1 PDQLG
6 GLEGAEQAAEIA
18 RVEVEPGPQA
28 PYVAPVDAD
37 LPEQTR
43 LSQRPVPREIAI
55 VEGADAL
62 GDQPVEAAHLA
73 DSHVEHSLILVREY
87 AGRQRRAAF
96 YKPARGAAS
105 PPSQLKPP
113 TAVAITAT
121 MISRRRRRKS
131 NACER
136 IMRWLPSPDSPGPRR
151 SVDRVERSVSHVL
164 RARSS
169 LERGTGGRPRL
180 RPAARS

>member
-1 PDQLG
+1 
-6 GLEGAEQAAEIA
+6 
-18 RVEVEPGPQA
+18 
-28 PYVAPVDAD
+28 
-37 LPEQTR
+37 
-43 LSQRPVPREIAI
+43 
-55 VEGADAL
+55 
-62 GDQPVEAAHLA
+62 
-73 DSHVEHSLILVREY
+73 SHVEHSLILVREY

-136 IMRWLPSPDSPGPRR
+136 IMRCLPSPDSPGPRR
-151 SVDRVERSVSHVL
+151 SVDRVERTVSHVL

-169 LERGTGGRPRL
+169 LEQGTGGRPRL
-180 RPAARS
+180 RPPARSVPRSVRQRQRVPLPAAVEGGSEQGRCDNERAKGDVAIRHRASS